1 MALPSNGTPAPEV
14 LAALAELKASD
25 RDWRAG
31 RVFSLVYSAGEEVHE
46 LLEAA
51 SALYLSE
58 NALNTEVFPSLRRIQ
73 ADILAAVAGLLGGVE
88 GTAGATTSGGTESIL
103 MAVKAAREWGRA
115 ERGIESP
122 SMVLASSAH
131 AAFAKASHYFGIR
144 STRVPVGEDYRADVD
159 AMAAAIEPD
168 TVLVVGSAP
177 SYPQGVIDPIPELAA
192 LAAERG
198 ALCHVDACMG
208 GFVLP
213 FLERLG
219 HVDRPW
225 DFRVPGVTSISADL
239 HKYGYAPKG
248 VSTVTYRDRAL
259 RRHQTFVFDGW
270 LGGAYGSPAMA
281 GTRSGAPLAAAWAVL
296 HHLGEE
302 GYLRLVERS
311 WGAAQW
317 LQAGVRAI
325 PKLAVRGE
333 PDATV
338 FAFGAADPEALD
350 VFALG
355 DELAARGWYL
365 DRQTPPDS
373 LHATVS
379 AVHDASVDELVAD
392 LGEAVARVGGGRT
405 DDRSTTY
412 ATLE

>member
-1 MALPSNGTPAPEV
+1 MVLPSNGTPAPEV

-31 RVFSLVYSAGEEVHE
+31 RVFSLVYGAGEEVHE

-51 SALYLSE
+51 SALYVSE
-58 NALNTEVFPSLRRIQ
+58 NALNTDVFPSLRRIQ
-73 ADILAAVAGLLGGVE
+73 ADILSVVAGLLGGVE
-88 GTAGATTSGGTESIL
+88 GTAGFTTSGGTESIL
-103 MAVKAAREWGRA
+103 MAVKAARGWGRA
-115 ERGIESP
+115 ERGIDSP
-122 SMVLASSAH
+122 SMVLPMSAH
-131 AAFAKASHYFGIR
+131 AAFAKASDYFGVR
-144 STRVPVGEDYRADVD
+144 SIRVPVRDDYRADTD
-159 AMAAAIEPD
+159 AMAAAVEPD

-198 ALCHVDACMG
+198 ILCHVDACMG

-248 VSTVTYRDRAL
+248 ISTVTYRDRAL

-311 WGAAQW
+311 WDAAQR

-325 PKLAVRGE
+325 PDLALRGE
-333 PDATV
+333 PDAPV
-338 FAFGAADPEALD
+338 FAFGATDPKGLD
-350 VFALG
+350 IFAVG

-392 LGEAVARVGGGRT
+392 LGAAVAGIGGGRAQ
-405 DDRSTTY
+405 DRSTTY

>member
-1 MALPSNGTPAPEV
+1 MPLPSNGTPASEV
-14 LAALAELKASD
+14 LAALAELKAGD

-31 RVFSLVYSAGEEVHE
+31 RVFSLVYSAGDEVHE

-73 ADILAAVAGLLGGVE
+73 ADILGAVAGLLGGVE
-88 GTAGATTSGGTESIL
+88 GLAGVTTSGGTESIL

-115 ERGIESP
+115 ERGIEQP
-122 SMVLASSAH
+122 SMVLADSAH
-131 AAFAKASHYFGIR
+131 AAFAKASHYFGVR
-144 STRVPVGEDYRADVD
+144 SIRVPVGDDFRADVG
-159 AMAAAIEPD
+159 AMADAVEDD
-168 TVLVVGSAP
+168 TVLVVASAP
-177 SYPQGVIDPIPELAA
+177 SYPQGVIDPVPELAA
-192 LAAERG
+192 LASERG
-198 ALCHVDACMG
+198 VLCHVDACMG

-225 DFRVPGVTSISADL
+225 DFRVPGVTSISADV

-248 VSTVTYRDRAL
+248 VSTVTYRTREL
-259 RRHQTFVFDGW
+259 RRYQTFVFDGW

-281 GTRSGAPLAAAWAVL
+281 GTRPAGPLAAAWAVL

-302 GYLRLVERS
+302 GYLRLAGAA
-311 WGAAQW
+311 WGAART
-317 LQAGVRAI
+317 LEAGVRAV
-325 PKLAVRGE
+325 PGLAVRGE
-333 PDATV
+333 PDATLV
-338 FAFGAADPEALD
+338 AFGAEDPAALD
-350 VFALG
+350 VFAVADVLG
-355 DELAARGWYL
+355 ARGWYL

-373 LHATVS
+373 LHATVT
-379 AVHDASVDELVAD
+379 AGHAESVDELVVD
-392 LGEAVARVGGGRT
+392 LAEAVAEVGGGRAT
-405 DDRSTTY
+405 DRSTTY

>member
-1 MALPSNGTPAPEV
+1 MALPSTGTPASEV
-14 LAALAELKASD
+14 LAALADLKAGD

-73 ADILAAVAGLLGGVE
+73 ADIVGAVAGLLGGVE
-88 GTAGATTSGGTESIL
+88 GLAGVTTSGGTESIL

-115 ERGIESP
+115 ERGIEQP
-122 SMVLASSAH
+122 SMVLADSAH
-131 AAFAKASHYFGIR
+131 AAFAKASHYFGVR
-144 STRVPVGEDYRADVD
+144 SIRVPVGDDYRADVE
-159 AMAAAIEPD
+159 AMANAVEDD
-168 TVLVVGSAP
+168 TVLVVASAP
-177 SYPQGVIDPIPELAA
+177 SYPQGVIDPVPELAG
-192 LAAERG
+192 LASERG
-198 ALCHVDACMG
+198 ILCHVDACMG

-225 DFRVPGVTSISADL
+225 DFRVPGVTSISADV

-248 VSTVTYRDRAL
+248 ISTVTYRTREL
-259 RRHQTFVFDGW
+259 RRYQTFVFDGW

-281 GTRSGAPLAAAWAVL
+281 GTRPAGPLAAAWAVL

-302 GYLRLVERS
+302 GYLRLADAA
-311 WGAAQW
+311 WGAARR
-317 LQAGVRAI
+317 LEAGVRAV
-325 PKLAVRGE
+325 PGLAVRGE
-333 PDATV
+333 PDATLV
-338 FAFGAADPEALD
+338 AFGAEDPAALD
-350 VFALG
+350 VFAVA
-355 DELAARGWYL
+355 DVLAARGWYL

-373 LHATVS
+373 LHATVT
-379 AVHDASVDELVAD
+379 AGHAESVDELVAD
-392 LGEAVARVGGGRT
+392 LGEAVAEVGGGRT
-405 DDRSTTY
+405 KDRSTTY

>member
-1 MALPSNGTPAPEV
+1 
-14 LAALAELKASD
+14 
-25 RDWRAG
+25 
-31 RVFSLVYSAGEEVHE
+31 
-46 LLEAA
+46 
-51 SALYLSE
+51 
-58 NALNTEVFPSLRRIQ
+58 
-73 ADILAAVAGLLGGVE
+73 
-88 GTAGATTSGGTESIL
+88 
-103 MAVKAAREWGRA
+103 
-115 ERGIESP
+115 
-122 SMVLASSAH
+122 MVLASSAH

-311 WGAAQW
+311 WGAAQR

-325 PKLAVRGE
+325 PELAVRGE

>member
-1 MALPSNGTPAPEV
+1 
-14 LAALAELKASD
+14 
-25 RDWRAG
+25 
-31 RVFSLVYSAGEEVHE
+31 
-46 LLEAA
+46 
-51 SALYLSE
+51 
-58 NALNTEVFPSLRRIQ
+58 
-73 ADILAAVAGLLGGVE
+73 
-88 GTAGATTSGGTESIL
+88 
-103 MAVKAAREWGRA
+103 
-115 ERGIESP
+115 
-122 SMVLASSAH
+122 
-131 AAFAKASHYFGIR
+131 
-144 STRVPVGEDYRADVD
+144 
-159 AMAAAIEPD
+159 
-168 TVLVVGSAP
+168 
-177 SYPQGVIDPIPELAA
+177 
-192 LAAERG
+192 
-198 ALCHVDACMG
+198 
-208 GFVLP
+208 
-213 FLERLG
+213 
-219 HVDRPW
+219 
-225 DFRVPGVTSISADL
+225 VTSISADL

-311 WGAAQW
+311 WGAAQR

-325 PKLAVRGE
+325 PELAVRGE

-350 VFALG
+350 VFAVG

>member
-1 MALPSNGTPAPEV
+1 MALPSTGTPAPEV
-14 LAALAELKASD
+14 LAALAELKAGD

-46 LLEAA
+46 LLQAA

-73 ADILAAVAGLLGGVE
+73 ADIVGAVAGLLGGVE
-88 GTAGATTSGGTESIL
+88 GLAGVTTSGGTESIL

-115 ERGIESP
+115 ERGIEQP
-122 SMVLASSAH
+122 SMVLATSAH
-131 AAFAKASHYFGIR
+131 AAFAKASHYFGVR
-144 STRVPVGEDYRADVD
+144 SIRVPVGDDYRADVE
-159 AMAAAIEPD
+159 AMADALEDD
-168 TVLVVGSAP
+168 TVLLVASAP
-177 SYPQGVIDPIPELAA
+177 SYPQGVVDPVPELAA
-192 LAAERG
+192 LASERG
-198 ALCHVDACMG
+198 ILCHVDACMG

-225 DFRVPGVTSISADL
+225 DFRVPGVTSISADV

-248 VSTVTYRDRAL
+248 VSTVTYRTREL
-259 RRHQTFVFDGW
+259 RRYQTFVFDGW

-281 GTRSGAPLAAAWAVL
+281 GTRPAGPLAAAWAVL

-302 GYLRLVERS
+302 GYLRLAD
-311 WGAAQW
+311 AAW
-317 LQAGVRAI
+317 WAARTLEAGVRSV
-325 PKLAVRGE
+325 PGLAVRGD
-333 PDATV
+333 PDATLV
-338 FAFGAADPEALD
+338 AFGAEDPAALD
-350 VFALG
+350 VFAVADALG
-355 DELAARGWYL
+355 ARGWYL

-373 LHATVS
+373 LHATVT
-379 AVHDASVDELVAD
+379 AGHAESVDELVAD
-392 LGEAVARVGGGRT
+392 LAEAVAEVGGGRT
-405 DDRSTTY
+405 TDRSTTY

>member
-1 MALPSNGTPAPEV
+1 MPLPSTGTPAPEV
-14 LAALAELKASD
+14 LAALADLKAGD

-73 ADILAAVAGLLGGVE
+73 ADILDAVAGLLGGVE
-88 GTAGATTSGGTESIL
+88 GLAGVTTSGGTESIL

-122 SMVLASSAH
+122 SMVLATSAH
-131 AAFAKASHYFGIR
+131 AAFAKASHYFGVR
-144 STRVPVGEDYRADVD
+144 SIRVPVGDDYRADAG

-168 TVLVVGSAP
+168 TVLVVASAP
-177 SYPQGVIDPIPELAA
+177 SYPQGVIDPVPELAA

-198 ALCHVDACMG
+198 LLCHVDACMG

-219 HVDRPW
+219 HVDQPW
-225 DFRVPGVTSISADL
+225 DFRVPGVTSISADV

-248 VSTVTYRDRAL
+248 ISTVTYRDRAL
-259 RRHQTFVFDGW
+259 RRYQTFVFDGW
-270 LGGAYGSPAMA
+270 LGGAYGSPSMA
-281 GTRSGAPLAAAWAVL
+281 GTRPAGPLAAAWAVL

-302 GYLRLVERS
+302 GYLRLAGAA
-311 WGAAQW
+311 WGAART
-317 LQAGVRAI
+317 LEAGVRAV
-325 PKLAVRGE
+325 PGLAVRGE
-333 PDATV
+333 PDATLV
-338 FAFGAADPEALD
+338 AFGAADPEALD
-350 VFALG
+350 VFAVG

-373 LHATVS
+373 LHATVT
-379 AVHDASVDELVAD
+379 AGHAASVDELVAD
-392 LGEAVARVGGGRT
+392 LADAVAAVGGGRAG
-405 DDRSTTY
+405 DRSTTY

>member
-14 LAALAELKASD
+14 LAALAELKAGD

-73 ADILAAVAGLLGGVE
+73 SDILGAVAGLLGGVE
-88 GTAGATTSGGTESIL
+88 GLAGVTTSGGTESIL

-115 ERGIESP
+115 DRGIEQP
-122 SMVLASSAH
+122 SMVLADSAH
-131 AAFAKASHYFGIR
+131 AAFAKASHYFGVR
-144 STRVPVGEDYRADVD
+144 SIRVPVGDDYRADVE
-159 AMAAAIEPD
+159 AMAAAVEDD
-168 TVLVVGSAP
+168 TVLVVASAP
-177 SYPQGVIDPIPELAA
+177 SYPQGVIDPVPELAA
-192 LAAERG
+192 LASDRG
-198 ALCHVDACMG
+198 ILCHVDACMG

-225 DFRVPGVTSISADL
+225 DFRVPGVTSISADV

-248 VSTVTYRDRAL
+248 VSTVTYRTREL
-259 RRHQTFVFDGW
+259 RRYQTFVFDGW

-281 GTRSGAPLAAAWAVL
+281 GTRPAGPLAAAWAVL

-302 GYLRLVERS
+302 GYLRLAGAA
-311 WGAAQW
+311 WGAARI
-317 LQAGVRAI
+317 LEAGVRAV
-325 PKLAVRGE
+325 PGLAVRGE
-333 PDATV
+333 PDATLL
-338 FAFGAADPEALD
+338 AFGAEDPAALD
-350 VFALG
+350 VFAVADALG
-355 DELAARGWYL
+355 AKGWYL

-373 LHATVS
+373 LHATVT
-379 AVHDASVDELVAD
+379 AGHVESVDELVAD
-392 LGEAVARVGGGRT
+392 LAEAVAEVGGGRT
-405 DDRSTTY
+405 TDRSTTY

>member
-1 MALPSNGTPAPEV
+1 MALPSTGTPASEV
-14 LAALAELKASD
+14 LAALAELKAGD

-73 ADILAAVAGLLGGVE
+73 ADILGAVAGLLGGVE
-88 GTAGATTSGGTESIL
+88 GLAGVTTSGGTESIL

-115 ERGIESP
+115 ERGIEQP
-122 SMVLASSAH
+122 SMVLADSAH
-131 AAFAKASHYFGIR
+131 AAFAKASHYFGVR
-144 STRVPVGEDYRADVD
+144 SIRVPVGDDYRADVP
-159 AMAAAIEPD
+159 AMAGAVD
-168 TVLVVGSAP
+168 DSTVLVVASAP
-177 SYPQGVIDPIPELAA
+177 SYPQGVIDPVPELAA
-192 LAAERG
+192 LASDRG
-198 ALCHVDACMG
+198 ILCHVDACMG

-225 DFRVPGVTSISADL
+225 DFRVPGVTSISADV

-248 VSTVTYRDRAL
+248 ISTVTYRTREL
-259 RRHQTFVFDGW
+259 RRYQTFVFDGW

-281 GTRSGAPLAAAWAVL
+281 GTRPAGPLAAAWAVL

-302 GYLRLVERS
+302 GYLRLADAA
-311 WGAAQW
+311 WGAART
-317 LQAGVRAI
+317 LEAGVRAV
-325 PKLAVRGE
+325 PGLAVRGE
-333 PDATV
+333 PDATLV
-338 FAFGAADPEALD
+338 AFGAEDPAALD
-350 VFALG
+350 VFAVA
-355 DELAARGWYL
+355 DALAARGWYL

-373 LHATVS
+373 LHATVT
-379 AVHDASVDELVAD
+379 AGHAASVDELVAD
-392 LGEAVARVGGGRT
+392 LAEAVAEAGGGRT
-405 DDRSTTY
+405 TDRSTTY